1 MYCSNKL
8 HNNKMQ
14 ISAAEAGVSNRA
26 ETLVLDNVTSCNLPD
41 GLGLVGVIRSP
52 WLTSYGVAD
61 VVMVEFSLTSD
72 VVDDT
77 FILVPGLTSDVVGNA
92 VGSNISINKDNR

>member
-14 ISAAEAGVSNRA
+14 ISAAEVGVSNRA
-26 ETLVLDNVTSCNLPD
+26 ETVLDNITSCNLPD
-41 GLGLVGVIRSP
+41 GLGPVRVIRSP